1 MNKALALLTAAL
13 LAAPILHA
21 QDTSNEGVRFGIKL
35 APNMAW
41 LRSDSKGIDGD
52 GSVVG
57 YTFGLL
63 TEFPVGQ
70 NGNYRFATGV
80 FLNNIGGKTK
90 SSFSSTD
97 AGVTS
102 SFTTSSTTN
111 LRYVELPLT
120 IKMMTSEI
128 GLIRYYGQLG
138 VSTALNVRAKSDYET
153 TTTVGG
159 TSTTVSDTKL
169 DVQDDINAFKASLV
183 VGAGLEYNLSGSTSL
198 LAGITYNNA
207 FTTANTKDGVTGI
220 DNAKVY
226 ADYLELTLGVFF

>member
-1 MNKALALLTAAL
+1 MHKALSLLTAAA
-13 LAAPILHA
+13 LATSSLCA
-21 QDTSNEGVRFGIKL
+21 QETSNEGVRFGIKL

-41 LRSDSKGIDGD
+41 LRADTKGIEGD
-52 GSVVG
+52 GSVLG

-80 FLNNIGGKTK
+80 FLNNIGGKVK
-90 SSFSSTD
+90 STYSSTD

-102 SFTTSSTTN
+102 TFSTTSTTN
-111 LRYVELPLT
+111 LRYVEIPFT

-128 GLIRYYGQLG
+128 GLMRYYGQLG
-138 VSTALNVRAKSDYET
+138 VSTAANVRAKSDYET

-159 TSTTVSDTKL
+159 STSTASDTEL
-169 DVQDDINAFKASLV
+169 DVKDNTDAFKAALV
-183 VGAGLEYNLSGSTSL
+183 VGAGLEYNISGSTAL
-198 LAGITYNNA
+198 LVGITYNNA
-207 FTTANTKDGVTGI
+207 FTSTSKNDGVEGFDSPKI
-220 DNAKVY
+220 Y